1 MIKVLTVTS
10 SRAEYDLLFPLLDLM
25 RKSKKINNKIVACGS
40 HLDKKFGKTIHDIK
54 KDKFKNIFSIDTLKS
69 QNENSSFYMLNSFK
83 IFLSKFSFFLKN
95 KKIDLILILGDRYEI
110 FGASICA
117 YFLNIPIVHIS
128 GGDTSLGSKD
138 ETFRNSISLM
148 SSLHFVKIKEH
159 KKKLISL
166 GVAKRKIFITGSLS
180 NDNFKKKFDKNS
192 LLKKPFFLIT
202 FHSVTNSKK
211 KQDSDIKNLLT
222 CLEKLNSYNL
232 LFTSSNHDV
241 GGKKINLEINKFVKK
256 HKNSVFVHNLGRE
269 LYHQAMNECELM
281 IGNSSSGIIESMIYK
296 KPAINILPRQLGR
309 FANKNVI
316 NVKNNIND
324 IEKVIK
330 KATSKNFKNKCKK
343 LKNHFKNENNKPSD
357 IMLKKIL
364 EYYG

>member
-40 HLDKKFGKTIHDIK
+40 HLDKKFGKTIQDIK

-159 KKKLISL
+159 KKKLIFL
-166 GVAKRKIFITGSLS
+166 GVAKRKIFITG
-180 NDNFKKKFDKNS
+180 
-192 LLKKPFFLIT
+192 
-202 FHSVTNSKK
+202 
-211 KQDSDIKNLLT
+211 
-222 CLEKLNSYNL
+222 
-232 LFTSSNHDV
+232 
-241 GGKKINLEINKFVKK
+241 
-256 HKNSVFVHNLGRE
+256 
-269 LYHQAMNECELM
+269 
-281 IGNSSSGIIESMIYK
+281 
-296 KPAINILPRQLGR
+296 
-309 FANKNVI
+309 
-316 NVKNNIND
+316 
-324 IEKVIK
+324 
-330 KATSKNFKNKCKK
+330 
-343 LKNHFKNENNKPSD
+343 
-357 IMLKKIL
+357 
-364 EYYG
+364 